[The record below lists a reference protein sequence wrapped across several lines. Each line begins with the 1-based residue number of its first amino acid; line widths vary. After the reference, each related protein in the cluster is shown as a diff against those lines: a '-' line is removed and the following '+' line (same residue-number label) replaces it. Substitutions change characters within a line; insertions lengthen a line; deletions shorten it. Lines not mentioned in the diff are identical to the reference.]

1 MQHGNIISFNA
12 DKSADVYVL
21 KKWTSAAVNTSDT
34 SGFTKIG
41 TIPAASESS
50 WIFTKKMNLDNMN
63 MFPLEFGASAST
75 FYGDGFYHPAIT
87 SGLLGLIALG
97 RAGDGGS
104 AGVGC
109 LNGLHAPSLA
119 WAALGAFL
127 CEAEEDWNMQAA
139 WVE

>member
-1 MQHGNIISFNA
+1 
-12 DKSADVYVL
+12 
-21 KKWTSAAVNTSDT
+21 
-34 SGFTKIG
+34 
-41 TIPAASESS
+41 
-50 WIFTKKMNLDNMN
+50 MNLDNMN

-87 SGLLGLIALG
+87 SGLRGLIALG
-97 RAGDGGS
+97 YAGSGGS

-109 LNGLHAPSLA
+109 LFGNDAPSTAGTL
-119 WAALGAFL
+119 LGAFL

>member
-41 TIPAASESS
+41 TIPAASELS

-75 FYGDGFYHPAIT
+75 YYGDAFYHPAIT
-87 SGLLGLIALG
+87 SGLRGLIALG
-97 RAGDGGS
+97 PAVNGGN

-109 LNGLHAPSLA
+109 LAGNLAPSVA
-119 WAALGAFL
+119 GANIGAFL

>member
-1 MQHGNIISFNA
+1 MEISSFNA

-41 TIPAASESS
+41 TIPAVSDSS

-87 SGLLGLIALG
+87 SGLRGLLALG
-97 RAGDGGS
+97 SAGFGGH

-109 LNGLHAPSLA
+109 LNGNPAPSDPGTSF
-119 WAALGAFL
+119 GAFL